1 VFNEKL
7 IYGTNNLSLM
17 GHKTQGEDLFFFYYT
32 NSLQKVRFFKKL
44 GGMRRNDLVPSIFQ
58 ANKWLC

>member
-7 IYGTNNLSLM
+7 IYGKNNLSLM
-17 GHKTQGEDLFFFYYT
+17 GHKTQGEDLFFFYYI

-44 GGMRRNDLVPSIFQ
+44 GGMRRNDLVPSE
-58 ANKWLC
+58 